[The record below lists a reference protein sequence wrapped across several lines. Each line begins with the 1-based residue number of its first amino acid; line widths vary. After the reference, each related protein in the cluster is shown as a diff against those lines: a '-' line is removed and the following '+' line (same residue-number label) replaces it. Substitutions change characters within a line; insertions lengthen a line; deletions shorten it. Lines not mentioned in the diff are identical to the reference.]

1 MHIFATCALV
11 QPPSILLVSEILWEA
26 EENRQRGL
34 ASGQEAAALL
44 SEANLDLN
52 LGDSVSFRLHARPLT
67 RRNGVDERTGMSNF
81 PPRLTLWF

>member
-1 MHIFATCALV
+1 M
-11 QPPSILLVSEILWEA
+11 LLVSEILREA

-52 LGDSVSFRLHARPLT
+52 LGDSV
-67 RRNGVDERTGMSNF
+67 
-81 PPRLTLWF
+81 